1 MKLLEQIFIIVLYS
15 ALFIHVLL
23 MVAVATRLWWGENV
37 IDRLMALDIL
47 TNLVLVILILGAMV
61 YHQDIFLDVA
71 LGLAALGFI
80 STIAFARYIT
90 DKRMF

>member
-1 MKLLEQIFIIVLYS
+1 MELLEQIFTIVLFS

-23 MVAVATRLWWGENV
+23 MMAVATRLWRGENV
-37 IDRLMALDIL
+37 IDRLMALDLL
-47 TNLVLVILILGAMV
+47 TNLVLAILILGTMI
-61 YHQDIFLDVA
+61 YHQDIFLDAA

-80 STIAFARYIT
+80 STMAFARYIT